1 MGTLERN
8 EGFTDML
15 AFEEQRLEFWD
26 IGKYSTFYLY
36 QLTTNNV

>member
-1 MGTLERN
+1 MGTLQRN
-8 EGFTDML
+8 EGWRDMEL
-15 AFEEQRLEFWD
+15 FEQERLGFLD